1 MKIMRI
7 SNSYTKPQVQSSFGE
22 RDDWC
27 GPRAFDPWVI
37 EKRELGKKYL
47 EKKELLDLKLNKEEI
62 SLFRYS
68 CELKDLKKWLNNSKK
83 AIDEKWHKVCINYK
97 PQKKNFIQKLL
108 KL

>member
-1 MKIMRI
+1 MKIIPI
-7 SNSYTKPQVQSSFGE
+7 SNNNIYPQKQITFGE
-22 RDDWC
+22 RDNW
-27 GPRAFDPWVI
+27 GANGIDPWVI